1 MDYHALNAMLNLYGP
16 DGTIQFDKDR
26 EAAHQY
32 FLQHVNQNTVFF
44 HNLDEKL
51 DYLIDENYYEA
62 EVLEQYSR
70 GFIKKL
76 FKQAYGKKFRFP
88 TFLGA
93 FKYYTSYTLKT
104 FDGKRYL
111 ERFEDRVCMVALTLA
126 AGDEVLAS
134 KLVDEIIDG
143 RFQPATP
150 TFLNSGKKQRGE
162 PVSCFPAGTPVDT
175 MAGPR
180 AIETLRPGDR
190 VLSHDGSYSAV
201 EAVVEN
207 PNDQALVS
215 ISHFGHK
222 EPIRCTP
229 EHPILVWTTR
239 DVDTLIDGDGADP
252 FNGFVWLA
260 ARDVQPS
267 DFIVTAAPL
276 EERDRRVY
284 DLMEHVGEGVYE
296 DVDGLIRKVNIDA
309 KHRNKQ
315 RYRMAFVPVNRY
327 VEESYDLGLILGWYV
342 AEGHVSKRST
352 NGGAL
357 PSGIHFTL
365 GAHETA
371 FQEELSGAFKR
382 VFAADLSVHA
392 NHSDHSVRMVCN
404 SKIVASLILSM
415 AGTGYSTK
423 QLTHDVLTADED
435 FQRGLLAGLFRGD
448 GCSTTGGMMLD
459 LVNPELVDQVQL
471 ILRRLGIVSTV
482 RRYVNQAGN
491 ITGQLFVPGLP
502 GTNEEFI
509 FDVGKNLHNY
519 MGRKGTLRTTYQVVH
534 GRHVF
539 GIREVVRTE
548 ETPENVY
555 NLHVEGTHTYTI
567 RGTVVH
573 NCFLLRIEDNMES
586 IGRSINSALQLSKR
600 GGGVALLLSNIR
612 EHGAPIKK
620 IENQSSGVIP
630 IMKLLEDS
638 FSYANQ
644 LGARQGA
651 GAVYL
656 HAHHPDIYRFLD
668 TKRENADEKIRIKTL
683 SLGVVIPDITF
694 ELAKKNEDMYLFS
707 PYDVERIYGKP
718 FADIDVTE
726 KYYEMVDDK
735 RIRKSKIKAREFFQT
750 IAELQFE
757 SGYPY
762 IMFED
767 TVNRANPI
775 AGKIT
780 HSNLCSEILQ
790 VSTPSEFNADLSY
803 ATVGKD
809 ISCNLGSLNI
819 AKTMDSPDFAQT
831 IEVAIRA
838 LTAVSDQ
845 THIYS
850 VPSIEQGNNSSH
862 AIGLG
867 QMNLHGYLARERV
880 HYGSDEG
887 VDFTNIYF
895 YAVVY
900 HAIRASNLIA
910 KERGVSFGGFPESK
924 YATGEYFDKYTEQAW
939 EPKTERVRQLFADA
953 GVRIP
958 TQDDWREL
966 KASVIEHGIYNQN
979 LQAVPPT
986 GSISYINHSTSSIHP
1001 VASKIEIRKE
1011 GKIGRVYY
1019 PAPYMDNDNLE
1030 YYEDA
1035 YEIGYEKIIDTYA
1048 AATQHV
1054 DQGLSLTLFFKDTAT
1069 TRDLNRAQIYAWRK
1083 GIKTLYYIR
1092 LRQMALEG
1100 TEVEGCV
1107 SCML

>member
-1 MDYHALNAMLNLYGP
+1 MDYHSLNAMLNLYDA
-16 DGTIQFDKDR
+16 DGKIQFEKDR
-26 EAAHQY
+26 EAANQY

-51 DYLIDENYYEA
+51 DYLIEENYYEP
-62 EVLEQYSR
+62 EVLGKYDRAFIRELFDHAYS
-70 GFIKKL
+70 
-76 FKQAYGKKFRFP
+76 KKFRFP

-111 ERFEDRVCMVALTLA
+111 ERFEDRVAMVALTLA
-126 AGDEVLAS
+126 DGDTALARN
-134 KLVDEIIDG
+134 LVDEIIEG

-162 PVSCFPAGTPVDT
+162 PVS
-175 MAGPR
+175 
-180 AIETLRPGDR
+180 
-190 VLSHDGSYSAV
+190 
-201 EAVVEN
+201 
-207 PNDQALVS
+207 
-215 ISHFGHK
+215 
-222 EPIRCTP
+222 
-229 EHPILVWTTR
+229 
-239 DVDTLIDGDGADP
+239 
-252 FNGFVWLA
+252 
-260 ARDVQPS
+260 
-267 DFIVTAAPL
+267 
-276 EERDRRVY
+276 
-284 DLMEHVGEGVYE
+284 
-296 DVDGLIRKVNIDA
+296 
-309 KHRNKQ
+309 
-315 RYRMAFVPVNRY
+315 
-327 VEESYDLGLILGWYV
+327 
-342 AEGHVSKRST
+342 
-352 NGGAL
+352 
-357 PSGIHFTL
+357 
-365 GAHETA
+365 
-371 FQEELSGAFKR
+371 
-382 VFAADLSVHA
+382 
-392 NHSDHSVRMVCN
+392 
-404 SKIVASLILSM
+404 
-415 AGTGYSTK
+415 
-423 QLTHDVLTADED
+423 
-435 FQRGLLAGLFRGD
+435 
-448 GCSTTGGMMLD
+448 
-459 LVNPELVDQVQL
+459 
-471 ILRRLGIVSTV
+471 
-482 RRYVNQAGN
+482 
-491 ITGQLFVPGLP
+491 
-502 GTNEEFI
+502 
-509 FDVGKNLHNY
+509 
-519 MGRKGTLRTTYQVVH
+519 
-534 GRHVF
+534 
-539 GIREVVRTE
+539 
-548 ETPENVY
+548 
-555 NLHVEGTHTYTI
+555 
-567 RGTVVH
+567 
-573 NCFLLRIEDNMES
+573 CFLLRIEDNMES

-694 ELAKKNEDMYLFS
+694 ELAKRNDDMYLFS
-707 PYDVERIYGKP
+707 PYDVERIYGVP
-718 FADIDVTE
+718 FADINVSE
-726 KYYEMVDDK
+726 KYHEMVEDK

-750 IAELQFE
+750 LAELQFE

-775 AGKIT
+775 DGKIT

-790 VSTPSEFNADLSY
+790 VSTASEFNDDLSY
-803 ATVGKD
+803 ANIGKD

-819 AKTMDSPDFAQT
+819 AKTMDSPDIAHT
-831 IEVAIRA
+831 IETAIRG

-845 THIYS
+845 TAITS
-850 VPSIEQGNNSSH
+850 VPSIQKGNNESH

-880 HYGSDEG
+880 YYGSPEG
-887 VDFTNIYF
+887 IDFTNIYF
-895 YAVVY
+895 YTVLFYAL
-900 HAIRASNLIA
+900 RASNRIA
-910 KERGVSFGGFPESK
+910 KERGKAFGGFERSK
-924 YATGEYFDKYTEQAW
+924 YATGEFFDKYTDRTWAPETDKVREMFGQAGI
-939 EPKTERVRQLFADA
+939 A
-953 GVRIP
+953 IP

-966 KASVIEHGIYNQN
+966 KASVQEHGIYNQN

-1001 VASKIEIRKE
+1001 VAAKVEIRKE

-1019 PAPYMDNDNLE
+1019 PAPYMDNDNLD
-1030 YYEDA
+1030 YYQDA

-1069 TRDLNRAQIYAWRK
+1069 TRDVNKAQIYAWRK